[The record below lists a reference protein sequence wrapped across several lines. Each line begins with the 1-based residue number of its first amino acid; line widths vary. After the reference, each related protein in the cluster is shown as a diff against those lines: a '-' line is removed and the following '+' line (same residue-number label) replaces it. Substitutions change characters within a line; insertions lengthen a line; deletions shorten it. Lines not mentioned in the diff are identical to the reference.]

1 MKSSNL
7 GLAFKKCKEENR
19 PALLTYTVAG
29 DPSKKKSFEILKAIS
44 SHADICEIGVGH
56 NCNTGDGKQIQD
68 STYRAIKNGIKIRD
82 IFAIVKK
89 FKKTKNAKP
98 CILMGYYNSVVQYGE
113 NLFIKK
119 CKKIG
124 VDGLIIVDLPWPEN
138 KNFSKKCKKN
148 SINFVQLVSPT
159 TSKYRMKRIINDSHD
174 MIYYISMLSTTGG
187 KLKTSPKAILKNYD
201 AIKKINKSKN
211 LVIGF
216 GITIKTISALKK
228 ADGLVVGSALC
239 KEISKSI
246 KNRQNPVTK
255 VANMVKNLRRKL
267 S

>member
-255 VANMVKNLRRKL
+255 VDNMVKNLRRKL